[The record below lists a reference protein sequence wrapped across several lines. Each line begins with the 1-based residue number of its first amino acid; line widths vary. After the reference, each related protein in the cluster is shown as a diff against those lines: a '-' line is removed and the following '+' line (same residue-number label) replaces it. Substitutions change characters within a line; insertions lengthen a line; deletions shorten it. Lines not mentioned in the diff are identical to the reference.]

1 MSYCASCT
9 SVVPAHW
16 YLVIRCPVIS
26 SGSFGL
32 PCSSD
37 GLNKAIIGLL
47 CTLMRHSSCIFHRYL
62 MYVDDAV
69 VDYGMSSSVDSVV
82 VVSGMVGN
90 VVV

>member
-9 SVVPAHW
+9 SVVPVHW

-32 PCSSD
+32 PCHSD
-37 GLNKAIIGLL
+37 GLIGLL
-47 CTLMRHSSCIFHRYL
+47 CTLMRHSPCIFHRYL

-69 VDYGMSSSVDSVV
+69 VDYGMSSFVDSVV
-82 VVSGMVGN
+82 VVSGTVGN